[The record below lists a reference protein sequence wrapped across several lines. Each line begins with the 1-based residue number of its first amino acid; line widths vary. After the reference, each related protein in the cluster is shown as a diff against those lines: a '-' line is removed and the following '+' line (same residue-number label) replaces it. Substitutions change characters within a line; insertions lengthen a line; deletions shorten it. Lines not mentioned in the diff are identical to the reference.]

1 MSGNQA
7 AWTAMGWSSRG
18 ETHIHRGLPNQDSI
32 QIWRHGGK
40 GQEVVV
46 CVADGHGDPRSFRS
60 KSGAQIAT
68 STARSLI
75 REYTKT
81 FEGGANPP
89 AWVVENLQS
98 RLPRQLVWEWRNRV
112 DGWLSKKPLDRELDV
127 LEATHGQVARKQV
140 ETWPYL
146 AYGTTFNCVLAT
158 EGFLFCLKIGDGD
171 FLLVEGEGTVR
182 RPFETQEPAIGEETF
197 SLCMEDASNHF
208 DSRFEVLKG
217 NSPMLVVVS
226 TDGYR
231 KSFAHDT
238 DFEKVG
244 SDLFNLVQ
252 SRGLE
257 TVRRNLPAWLRE
269 TSTNGSGDD
278 ITLALVWRN
287 GLPGSK
293 PNALNP
299 DSRR

>member
-1 MSGNQA
+1 
-7 AWTAMGWSSRG
+7 MGWSSRG
-18 ETHIHRGLPNQDSI
+18 ESHIRRGSPNQDSI

-40 GQEVVV
+40 GQEVLV

-60 KSGAQIAT
+60 RSGAQIAT
-68 STARSLI
+68 STARTLI

-81 FEGGANPP
+81 FTGGANLP

-112 DGWLSKKPLDRELDV
+112 ERWLAKKPLDRELDE
-127 LEATHGQVARKQV
+127 LQATHGEAARKQV
-140 ETWPYL
+140 EAWPYL

-171 FLLVEGEGTVR
+171 FLLVDGEETVR
-182 RPFETQEPAIGEETF
+182 RPFKDKEPTIGEETF

-208 DSRFEVLKG
+208 DSHFAVLKG
-217 NSPMLVVVS
+217 NAPMLVTVS

-231 KSFAHDT
+231 KSFANNA

-244 SDLFNLVQ
+244 SDLCNLVQ
-252 SRGLE
+252 LHGVE
-257 TVRRNLPAWLRE
+257 AVRRSLPAWLRE
-269 TSTNGSGDD
+269 TSAGGSGDD
-278 ITLALVWRN
+278 ITLALVYRN
-287 GLPGSK
+287 GLRGSK
-293 PNALNP
+293 HNELNP